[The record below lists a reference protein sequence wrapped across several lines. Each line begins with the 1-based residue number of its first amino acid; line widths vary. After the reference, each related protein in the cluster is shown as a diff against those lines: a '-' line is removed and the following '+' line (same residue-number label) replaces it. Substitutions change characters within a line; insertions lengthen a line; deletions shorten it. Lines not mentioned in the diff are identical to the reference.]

1 MSERDVPPL
10 EYARPGTRTG
20 GLDTSRHRGARLIS
34 VAIVM
39 LAGAV
44 CTAAGAIMTG
54 ASVPAGETVQ
64 ACGAAV
70 MIGAAVAF
78 VVEYVLSFFR

>member
-1 MSERDVPPL
+1 MEDRPSSPLDYASPATGRPARDP
-10 EYARPGTRTG
+10 
-20 GLDTSRHRGARLIS
+20 SRHRGARLIA

-54 ASVPAGETVQ
+54 AGVPAGETTQ
-64 ACGAAV
+64 EGGAAV
-70 MIGAAVAF
+70 MIAAAIAF
-78 VVEYVLSFFR
+78 VVEYVVSFFR